1 MCRLAR
7 ALFTVI
13 LFAACSTPTTTP
25 GPSVAAV
32 SQLTPTG
39 KLRAAI
45 NYGNA
50 VLAKREAATGEVSGV
65 SVDLSREL
73 ARRLGVELQLIPFD
87 AANKSVEAIRNNQA
101 DIAFFAIDPQR
112 GADTDYTAAY
122 VVIEG
127 VYVVPQASAIKVN
140 ADVDKRGTRI
150 AVNAK
155 SAYDLFLTREIK
167 QATLV
172 RSVTSSEVVD
182 MFVAQKL
189 EVAAGVKQQLEK
201 DMRRVPGL
209 RMLDGRFMEINQA
222 MGTAKGRPDGINYMR
237 AFVEEMK
244 ASGFVAGALERHGID
259 GVAVAPP
266 AAR

>member
-1 MCRLAR
+1 MLRLAI
-7 ALFTVI
+7 ALLSISVI
-13 LFAACSTPTTTP
+13 AACSTTSITP
-25 GPSVAAV
+25 APSAAV

-50 VLAKREAATGEVSGV
+50 VLARRDAATGEVSGV

-73 ARRLGVELQLIPFD
+73 ARRLGVELQLIPVD
-87 AANKSVEAIRNNQA
+87 AANKSVEAIRTKQA

-112 GADTDYTAAY
+112 GVDTDYTAAY

-127 VYVVPQASAIKVN
+127 VYVVPQGSNLKVN
-140 ADVDKRGTRI
+140 ADVDKPGTRI
-150 AVNAK
+150 AVASK

-172 RSVTSSEVVD
+172 RTITSGEVIN

-189 EVAAGVKQQLEK
+189 EAAAGVKQQLEK
-201 DMRRVPGL
+201 DMQRVPGL

-222 MGTAKGRPDGINYMR
+222 MGTAKGREEGIKFMR

-244 ASGFVAGALERHGID
+244 ASGFVAAALERHHIE

>member
-1 MCRLAR
+1 MLRLAI
-7 ALFTVI
+7 ALLSISVI
-13 LFAACSTPTTTP
+13 AACSTTSITP
-25 GPSVAAV
+25 APSAAV

-50 VLAKREAATGEVSGV
+50 VLARRDAATGEVSGV

-73 ARRLGVELQLIPFD
+73 ARRLGVELQLIPVD
-87 AANKSVEAIRNNQA
+87 AANKSVEAIRTKQA

-112 GADTDYTAAY
+112 GVDTDYTAAY

-127 VYVVPQASAIKVN
+127 VYVVPQGSNLKAN
-140 ADVDKRGTRI
+140 ADVDQSGTRI
-150 AVNAK
+150 AVASK

-172 RSVTSSEVVD
+172 RTITSGEVIN

-189 EVAAGVKQQLEK
+189 EAAAGVKQQLEK
-201 DMRRVPGL
+201 DMQRVPGL

-222 MGTAKGRPDGINYMR
+222 MGTAKGREEGIKFMR

-244 ASGFVAGALERHGID
+244 ASGFVAAALERHHIE